1 MLQRTKM
8 KATTMSNRFLTRGIT
23 EFLDVVGSA
32 LAVSAATR
40 EHRPARDADLR
51 RLGIDPVQFRSIQ
64 RF

>member
-1 MLQRTKM
+1 
-8 KATTMSNRFLTRGIT
+8 MSNRSLTRGIT

-40 EHRPARDADLR
+40 NHRQAKDADLM
-51 RLGIDPVQFRSIQ
+51 RLGIDPVQFRGIK

>member
-1 MLQRTKM
+1 
-8 KATTMSNRFLTRGIT
+8 MSNRSLRRGIT

-40 EHRPARDADLR
+40 NHRQAKDADLM
-51 RLGIDPVQFRSIQ
+51 RLGIDPVQFRGIK